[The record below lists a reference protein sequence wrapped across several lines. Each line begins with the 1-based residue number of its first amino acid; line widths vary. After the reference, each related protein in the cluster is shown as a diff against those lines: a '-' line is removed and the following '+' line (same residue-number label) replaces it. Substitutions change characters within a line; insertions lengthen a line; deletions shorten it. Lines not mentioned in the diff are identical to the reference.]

1 MCRGGTGTRQSRA
14 GQNRAE
20 PDRTGQKWAETNRN
34 GQEWDRPGKAWRD
47 ATGQKRNR
55 ARWGW
60 AGCEWVTEER
70 TGPCRLGWGGA
81 CTAGRAPRSPRAMG
95 GSKKPGLAAVSL
107 SARCV
112 FPERG
117 AAAALSRPRD
127 LELAAKECRCPGLPW
142 PARAGSFGAGE
153 KAHSGG
159 GSIASSGMM
168 TAQVWAQSM
177 SLRKGNKLLH
187 S

>member
-81 CTAGRAPRSPRAMG
+81 CTAGRAPRSPRAIEAQRN
-95 GSKKPGLAAVSL
+95 LVSL
-107 SARCV
+107 RSHCQPAASSQSAGQR
-112 FPERG
+112 PPSPDRET
-117 AAAALSRPRD
+117 LSSRR
-127 LELAAKECRCPGLPW
+127 RSVG
-142 PARAGSFGAGE
+142 ARAFRGRLEPALLGRERKHTREVGL
-153 KAHSGG
+153 
-159 GSIASSGMM
+159 
-168 TAQVWAQSM
+168 
-177 SLRKGNKLLH
+177 SLVVG
-187 S
+187 